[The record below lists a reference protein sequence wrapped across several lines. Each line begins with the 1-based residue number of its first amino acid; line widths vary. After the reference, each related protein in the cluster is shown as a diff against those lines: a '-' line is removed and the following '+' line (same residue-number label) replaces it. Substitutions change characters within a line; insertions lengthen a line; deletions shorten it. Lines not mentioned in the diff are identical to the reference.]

1 MEYINKLLHRAAAV
15 PARTSPSP
23 TPPSGND
30 STASKNAEHE
40 VKVQFAREFAD
51 VGSITCPAP
60 DSLSSASSFQS
71 IVSTLST
78 KSSNGDS
85 VPNSPAQPFDNS
97 YADPNISGLN
107 DLILGCAKIQ
117 LNSEDDPSFDTLQ
130 NSLDFSQ
137 DQTFASATDASP
149 VDQLDTPPSEYLPR
163 DSQNVTQI
171 AEDNSATCD
180 STCSVVN
187 STQNGQ
193 ESSTVSTVCIKE
205 PLPIALLTSNRR
217 NSFIRLE
224 GLGER
229 SNSPKGSKD
238 SANSDCQTNSSLV
251 DGVEEVLLPPCRSI
265 EESNLNSTAYLSP
278 CKEILNVSKE
288 DESSVLN
295 NSSTE
300 VRSLSLSFVPSTTVN
315 SVSNSEFVFTEH
327 AEEPSLPSIPTF
339 SSLLNNTDSIQK
351 LNESDVHELK
361 DNVNDLQTR
370 SPPSLDNCNEVA
382 TLSSQIVDKSSVPEA
397 QDKSSSLVEE
407 TSSYLSNNIVN
418 DEKIRLNDTPIER
431 SKTPEVE
438 ENSSASI
445 CQTIEAPIAT
455 PKTPEVQE
463 NSATNIFQLI
473 ETAIAKSKTPEVQ
486 KNSSSSVCQAIE
498 TSIATPKTPEVQEN
512 SATSIFQL
520 IESAIARSKTP
531 EVQEISATSVCQ
543 VIETPTARPRT
554 PEVQQ
559 NLVTSICQANETP
572 IARPRTPEVQE
583 KLVTSICQL
592 NETPIARPKAPE
604 IHEDSVTNIHQTIDT
619 PVIRPKTPEI
629 RENLATSVCQTINT
643 SAARSK
649 TPDLHENS
657 TSNIFQEI
665 KCSNNVSS
673 NILESSPTKETS
685 LEVSGTASREE
696 ELGTTKLDESP
707 DKRSADDLDSTR
719 TINSIK
725 EGENEEFNERKLDT
739 TVTLQDEDFL
749 NSETVPEAEQY
760 TEFKPQ
766 RQSTSLATLNI
777 EHPNFEELKAAAKQ
791 VANDIFNSSLE
802 LPEDDFVSATSD
814 IFQDPKSFDFLI
826 NYGNSKT
833 FNRLRTESLY
843 VKFDPLVGEATSM
856 LPQANAQPINEEQ
869 NGKNE
874 NVPANVVTPKR
885 NPAIAAIDR
894 LLFYSPICTSM
905 TQKTEEPEE
914 KMASKEQL
922 VEEPKSDTP
931 LITDVNM
938 SRELELVR
946 TTVLQL
952 EEELEKQKK
961 EYEAELEK
969 QKNAYQE
976 KINKLQA
983 QIAQEIKS
991 KSQMTVVV
999 EEYEK
1004 SISRLLTERERDRT
1018 NFEQEKA
1025 KIQEELQATNVHLT
1039 NTEAAFNDVHQ
1050 KYEKLKAVVSAY
1062 KSNETVLKESIQENM
1077 DTIKGLETRYDQL
1090 KNHAMVQLEKA
1101 NFELDAIRKQH
1112 EDETVKLHA
1121 MVRKAEL
1128 KSNSLAELVE
1138 QKTKENKELTQILDE
1153 VIARVGHH
1161 NSE

>member
-1 MEYINKLLHRAAAV
+1 MEYINKLLHRAAAI

-23 TPPSGND
+23 TPPSDND
-30 STASKNAEHE
+30 NTASKNAEHE

-60 DSLSSASSFQS
+60 DSLSSTSSFQS
-71 IVSTLST
+71 IASTLST
-78 KSSNGDS
+78 KSTSGDF
-85 VPNSPAQPFDNS
+85 VPNSPAQAFDNS

-107 DLILGCAKIQ
+107 DLILGCAKIR
-117 LNSEDDPSFDTLQ
+117 LNSDDDPSFDTLQ

-137 DQTFASATDASP
+137 DQTFASATDTSP
-149 VDQLDTPPSEYLPR
+149 ADFPLDIPPSEHLPR

-171 AEDNSATCD
+171 IEDNSATCD
-180 STCSVVN
+180 STCSTVN
-187 STQNGQ
+187 YTENDQ
-193 ESSTVSTVCIKE
+193 ESPTVGTVCIKE
-205 PLPIALLTSNRR
+205 PLPIAVLTSNRR

-229 SNSPKGSKD
+229 SNCSKESKD
-238 SANSDCQTNSSLV
+238 LANSDCQTNSSLV
-251 DGVEEVLLPPCRSI
+251 DDAEEVLLPPPRSV
-265 EESNLNSTAYLSP
+265 EESNLHSPAYLSP
-278 CKEILNVSKE
+278 CKETLNVSNE
-288 DESSVLN
+288 EGSSVLN

-315 SVSNSEFVFTEH
+315 SVSNSESVFAEH
-327 AEEPSLPSIPTF
+327 AEIPSLPSIPTF

-351 LNESDVHELK
+351 LNESDVHEIT
-361 DNVNDLQTR
+361 DNVNDSQTR
-370 SPPSLDNCNEVA
+370 STPSLDNCNEVA
-382 TLSSQIVDKSSVPEA
+382 TSFSQIVDKSSVQEA

-407 TSSYLSNNIVN
+407 VSSHPSNNIVN
-418 DEKIRLNDTPIER
+418 DEKIRLNDTLITRP
-431 SKTPEVE
+431 KTPEVQ
-438 ENSSASI
+438 ENSSANI
-445 CQTIEAPIAT
+445 CQAIEAPIAT

-463 NSATNIFQLI
+463 NIFQLI
-473 ETAIAKSKTPEVQ
+473 KFV
-486 KNSSSSVCQAIE
+486 
-498 TSIATPKTPEVQEN
+498 
-512 SATSIFQL
+512 
-520 IESAIARSKTP
+520 IARSKTP
-531 EVQEISATSVCQ
+531 EIQEISATSACQ
-543 VIETPTARPRT
+543 AIETPIVRPTT
-554 PEVQQ
+554 PEIQEK
-559 NLVTSICQANETP
+559 LVTNICQANETS
-572 IARPRTPEVQE
+572 IARPTTPEVQE
-583 KLVTSICQL
+583 NLVTSICQL
-592 NETPIARPKAPE
+592 NETPVARPKTPE
-604 IHEDSVTNIHQTIDT
+604 IHEDSVTSIHQTVDI
-619 PVIRPKTPEI
+619 PVVRPKTPEI
-629 RENLATSVCQTINT
+629 RENSITSVYQTIDT
-643 SAARSK
+643 CAARSK
-649 TPDLHENS
+649 TPELHENS
-657 TSNIFQEI
+657 ASNTFQEI
-665 KCSNNVSS
+665 KYSNNVSS
-673 NILESSPTKETS
+673 NILELSPSKETS
-685 LEVSGTASREE
+685 LEINGTASKEE
-696 ELGTTKLDESP
+696 ELETTKLNESP
-707 DKRSADDLDSTR
+707 SKKSADDLDSTR
-719 TINSIK
+719 TIDSIK
-725 EGENEEFNERKLDT
+725 NEENEEFNERKLDT

-749 NSETVPEAEQY
+749 TSKNVSEAEQY
-760 TEFKPQ
+760 TDFKPQ

-833 FNRLRTESLY
+833 INRLRTESLY
-843 VKFDPLVGEATSM
+843 VKFDPLVGEGTSM

-869 NGKNE
+869 NGKSE

-961 EYEAELEK
+961 EYEAELDK

-983 QIAQEIKS
+983 QIAQEVKS

-1161 NSE
+1161 NSD